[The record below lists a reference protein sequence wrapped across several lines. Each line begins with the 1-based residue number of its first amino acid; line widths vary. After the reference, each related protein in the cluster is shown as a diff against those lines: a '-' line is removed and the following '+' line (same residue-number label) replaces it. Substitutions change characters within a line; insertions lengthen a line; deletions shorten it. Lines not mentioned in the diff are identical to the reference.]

1 MTLSI
6 IVVIASILALGAV
19 LLLVSGRIS
28 AGKGSQDL
36 VTQLRSIDVNAFRN
50 LIDENEQEFL
60 RKRLPAGDF
69 RRIHRER
76 MLAATE
82 YVWGAARNAGI
93 LIRLGEIAKHSSDT
107 AVVAAAESLQENALR
122 LRLYSLQTLPRLY
135 VSMFVPS
142 FGRAPHG
149 LAENY
154 DRLTRQM
161 VTLGCLQSP
170 ARVVS
175 RAI

>member
-1 MTLSI
+1 MMLTI
-6 IVVIASILALGAV
+6 IVLIVSVLALGAV
-19 LLLVSGRIS
+19 LLLVCGRIS
-28 AGKGSQDL
+28 AGQGSADL
-36 VTQLRSIDVNAFRN
+36 AARLRPIDVKAFRN
-50 LIDENEQEFL
+50 LVDEHEQDFL
-60 RKRLPAGDF
+60 RERLPGGEF

-76 MLAATE
+76 MLAATQ

-93 LIRLGEIAKHSSDT
+93 LIRLGETAKGDSDP

-122 LRLYSLQTLPRLY
+122 MRLYSLQTLPRLY
-135 VSMFVPS
+135 VSMFVPN

-175 RAI
+175 RSI